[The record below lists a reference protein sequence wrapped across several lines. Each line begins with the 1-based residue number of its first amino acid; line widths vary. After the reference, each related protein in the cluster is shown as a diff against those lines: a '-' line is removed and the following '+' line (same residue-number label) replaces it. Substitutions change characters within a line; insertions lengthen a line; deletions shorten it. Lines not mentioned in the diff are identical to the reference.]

1 MWLGFMDFCTYL
13 FLHLY
18 ETVTYFMSAAA
29 LSNIEVNSQIVGD
42 NPCGKCNGDW
52 REGLEGWISETMG

>member
-1 MWLGFMDFCTYL
+1 MDFSTYL

-42 NPCGKCNGDW
+42 NPSGKCNGDW
-52 REGLEGWISETMG
+52 REGLEG